1 MARHE
6 RDGLPL
12 ARVVLDA
19 GASSVELAPSAG
31 GAVAAFTLAGVD
43 VLRPTSA
50 NARAAGNVL
59 DHAAYPLV
67 PYSNRI
73 ANARFEV
80 SARRHQL
87 DSDPGVQPHSLHGVG
102 WRRRWSALACS
113 PTAATLTL
121 EHHATGA
128 DARAWPYAFAARQE
142 FVLEATNRSA
152 TLALTL
158 TLANQ
163 DAEPF
168 PCGLGWHPFFPR
180 TAATRLR
187 FGARGRWESDASG
200 LPTARTIPEP
210 GAFAA
215 GRELGGA
222 VLDHVFFG
230 WSGRAELTQ
239 PDTGLRIVVTA
250 SERCRHLVVYAPRN
264 ETFLAVEPVTHVT
277 DAFNRA
283 AAGEDDTGMTLLQP
297 RAEISCSIAICA
309 TLAA

>member
-1 MARHE
+1 MTASHAIILE
-6 RDGLPL
+6 AG
-12 ARVVLDA
+12 DA
-19 GASSVELAPSAG
+19 SVDLAPSTG
-31 GAVAAFTLAGVD
+31 GAVAGFTLAGVD

-80 SARRHQL
+80 SGRRHQL
-87 DSDPGVQPHSLHGVG
+87 DSDPGVHPHSLHGVG
-102 WRRRWSALACS
+102 WQRRWSVLARS
-113 PTAATLTL
+113 PTAATLTF

-128 DARAWPYAFAARQE
+128 DAHAWPFAFAARQD

-152 TLALTL
+152 TLSMTL
-158 TLANQ
+158 TLANR

-180 TAATRLR
+180 MAATRLR
-187 FGARGRWESDASG
+187 FVARGRWESDASG
-200 LPTARTIPEP
+200 LPTERTIPEP

-222 VLDHVFFG
+222 ALDHVFFG

-250 SERCRHLVVYAPRN
+250 SERCRHLVVYAPRD
-264 ETFLAVEPVTHVT
+264 EAFLAVEPVTHVT

-283 AAGEDDTGMTLLQP
+283 ARGDADTGMLVLDPGT
-297 RAEISCSIAICA
+297 RIACTMRIDA
-309 TLAA
+309 SLAP

>member
-1 MARHE
+1 MT
-6 RDGLPL
+6 
-12 ARVVLDA
+12 
-19 GASSVELAPSAG
+19 ASHALILEEGEASVELAPSAG
-31 GAVAAFTLAGVD
+31 GAVAGFTLAGVE

-80 SARRHQL
+80 SGRTHQL
-87 DSDPGVQPHSLHGVG
+87 ESDPGVHPHSLHGVG
-102 WRRRWSALACS
+102 WRRRWSVPTRS
-113 PTAATLTL
+113 PTTATLTL

-128 DARAWPYAFAARQE
+128 DARAWPFAFAARQE

-152 TLALTL
+152 TLAMTL
-158 TLANQ
+158 TLASR
-163 DAEPF
+163 DTEPF

-200 LPTARTIPEP
+200 LPTVRTIAEP
-210 GAFAA
+210 GAFAT

-222 VLDHVFFG
+222 ALDHVFFG
-230 WSGRAELTQ
+230 WSGRAELRQ
-239 PDTGLRIVVTA
+239 PDTGLRVVVTA
-250 SERCRHLVVYAPRN
+250 SERCRHLVVYAPRG
-264 ETFLAVEPVTHVT
+264 EPFLAVEPVTHVT

-283 AAGEDDTGMTLLQP
+283 AAGEADTGIALLQP
-297 RAEISCSIAICA
+297 GAEISCSIAICA